1 VARLDKLSDQGLNS
15 LLNAFSPPAPTELKA
30 VGGDS
35 SATLSWVS
43 PVTLSQL
50 PVTDHQ
56 VQYSADGLEWI
67 NFYDQAGG
75 TPTAVVTGLT
85 NASSYF
91 FRVRAVNKAGVG
103 PYASTTVAALIGL
116 PPGAPT
122 SLTATAGE
130 RQVQLSWVAPASTG
144 GVAISDYTIEQ
155 SVDSGVTWTAVT
167 RPSDSTALS
176 FTVTGLSGQVTYQFR
191 VRAVNGIGPGAWSST
206 ATATPV
212 SYDDNWADVALLLK
226 MDGSGTTFVDS
237 SVNNTVITSIGAT
250 QSTTQKKWGT
260 KSADLPTSINYLT
273 VANGPS
279 TALTGA
285 FTIEFWVFFKTAP
298 ARELYLF
305 HGANNSTEGRNMAFL
320 VTASNG
326 QGLRYGRS
334 FTGYLSLASPATF
347 QASRWYHIAV
357 VREADFR
364 IRLFVDGVQINRETP
379 LDVWNVSSSLSG
391 RLFVGYPSRSPV
403 AFIDEFRITKRARY
417 SANFTPPTEP
427 FPVAKRPLAPDAP
440 VTVTLTAGNGQL
452 SATWAAVTGAHSYL
466 VEYQQDGGEWQTS
479 GIVSTASRTI
489 TGLANGET
497 YTVRVAA
504 VGDGGQGVWIT
515 STPLTLLTPP
525 AQVSGLIAAAGH
537 LQACLSWSA
546 PDGDVTDYMVQYNNG
561 SGWQTFSHPVST
573 NTFITVTG
581 LTNGVSYDFRVAATS
596 GQYTGVYSSVATAT
610 PSLALPEAPTSVTGV
625 SGNGQATLSWT
636 APANTSCRVLTNYIV
651 SYSSNSGST
660 WTDLSPQAASGVT
673 STVGGLT
680 NGTSYIFRVAY
691 QSSSGTGPWSAS
703 SAAVTPS
710 GPPSPPASVSG
721 TAGDG
726 EVVVSW
732 VAGSTGGTPVLDYLL
747 QYSTDQS
754 SWTPIDDGQ
763 NTSGSYT
770 VTGLTNGTAYYFRV
784 SARTAVG
791 DSTPTQS
798 SAVTPRGVPSSPG
811 APSGTATSGQ
821 VALTWTASSANGS
834 AITGYTVEYTAS
846 GGSPQTAETGSAN
859 SSYTVTGLTN
869 EVSYTFRVRATNAVG
884 VGQWSDAS
892 SPVLVQGL
900 PGVPTNFSGTSD
912 DGGVYLSWSAPADD
926 GGPEITSYTVEYT
939 PAGGSAQ
946 TVTASSSPYTLT
958 GLTNGTSYSIR
969 VAANNPVGRGGYTA
983 AITRTPA
990 TTPGLPT
997 GLTATGGGVS
1007 GRLALAW
1014 TPPTSNGGSAITG
1027 YTVEYTPA
1035 GGSAQTVNTG
1045 SVSASYNLT
1054 GLTNG
1059 TLYSVRVRAVNV
1071 VGAGGYSTAATG
1083 TPGLVPGT
1091 PTSLSGT
1098 IGDGSVDLSWTAP
1111 ASDGGATI
1119 TSYTVEYTP
1128 AGGSAV
1134 TVTAAASPYTL
1145 TGLTNGTSYSIRV
1158 AANNAVGRG
1167 EYTTAIARTPQI
1179 AVPGAPTGLTATGGS
1194 ESGRLVLD
1202 WIAPSVA
1209 GGSAITGYTVEYT
1222 PSGGSPQTVD
1232 TGSTNTVYN
1241 LDGLTN
1247 GTSYSV
1253 RVRAVNSG
1261 GAGNYS
1267 DAASGTPL
1275 TVPGMPTGF
1284 QGEIGDGSVAL
1295 SWTAPSS
1302 TGGSAITNYTVEYTA
1317 AGGSAVTVTAA
1328 SSPYTLTGLANGTSY
1343 SIRVAANNAIGRGSY
1358 TTAITRTPAFPP
1370 GTPTGLTATGG
1381 SASGRLVLNWTA
1393 PSSDGGSPITS
1404 YTVAY
1409 KASGST
1415 QTFQIGTGGTA
1426 TTYTL
1431 NGLTDGTSY
1440 TVQVLASNVVG
1451 SSSYSE
1457 AAEGTPFFTPGVPT
1471 ALSGTIGN
1479 GSVALSW
1486 TAPTSNGGSAIT
1498 NYTVEYTPA
1507 GGSAVTV
1514 TAASSPYTLTG
1525 LTNGTSYSIRVAA
1538 NNAAGRG
1545 PYTTAI
1551 TRTPATTPGTPTGL
1565 TATGGSSSG
1574 RLVLNWTAPG
1584 TNGGSAITGYTVEYT
1599 PSGGSAVVVNTGSTT
1614 ASFNLDG
1621 LTNGTSYSVRVRAV
1635 NAVGAGSYSTA
1646 ATGTPFTVPGVP
1658 TSLDGT
1664 IENGSVALSWTA
1676 PSSTGGSAITN
1687 YTVEYT
1693 PSGGSAVTVT
1703 ASSSPYTLTGLTN
1716 GTSYSIRVA
1725 ANNLAG
1731 RGAYATAITRTPAT
1745 TPSSPTGLN
1754 AAGGDAQVA
1763 LSWTAPSNNGGAAI
1777 TGYRITYSG
1786 TTINT
1791 GSTSTSYTVAGLNNG
1806 TAYSFTVAA
1815 TNAVGTGPDS
1825 SSAVAA
1831 PAGLPSAPTG
1841 LSGVAG
1847 DTQVSLSWTAPSNN
1861 GGAAI
1866 TGYIVERTPSGGSAS
1881 TADTASASTSYTST
1895 GIANSVSYSFR
1906 VAAVNSSGTGPFSTP
1921 IAVMSFSGF
1930 ARRTRDI
1937 GTTIG
1942 VLPQPGTWSSTSSSF
1957 SYINNFVPGFNGSV
1971 PTLFFTLSGNSG
1983 AITRSQYAAN
1993 EFWSPE
1999 QYGGGVLYQGFYYYT
2014 NPSSLNAGTYRVKPP
2029 ADYSTSLYPSAFTA
2043 TYTFENPVLSAF
2055 SVIYQPIL
2063 TSGTVLGEVANFT
2076 PAASVSVSG
2085 SVTTFKTFCNANAG
2099 KVFFTV
2105 PAGGARSVTFSHTDQ
2120 SQSFWDLTAG
2130 PLRSSVSYG
2139 NADWFLDKF
2148 GTYSAPGPYST
2159 SAKTLTLNPGNY
2171 WIDIKQ
2177 SGNIYGIGEGYRGTI
2192 TIT

>member
-1 VARLDKLSDQGLNS
+1 VARLDRLSDQGWNS
-15 LLNAFSPPAPTELKA
+15 IISAFAPPAPTSLTVA
-30 VGGDS
+30 GGDG
-35 SATLSWVS
+35 SATLSWAA
-43 PVTLSQL
+43 PATISQL
-50 PVTDHQ
+50 PITDHQ
-56 VQYSADGLEWI
+56 VQYSADGVSWTT
-67 NFYDQAGG
+67 FYDQAGG
-75 TPTAVVTGLT
+75 AATAVVTGLT
-85 NASSYF
+85 SGSSYF
-91 FRVRAVNKAGVG
+91 FRVRAVNKAGFG

-167 RPSDSTALS
+167 RPSASTALG
-176 FTVTGLSGQVTYQFR
+176 FTVTGLAGQTAYQFR

-206 ATATPV
+206 AAATPV
-212 SYDDNWADVALLLK
+212 SYDDNWDDVALLLK

-237 SVNNTVITSIGAT
+237 SVNNTVITSLGAT
-250 QSTTQKKWGT
+250 QSTTQKKWGA
-260 KSADLPTSINYLT
+260 KSADLPTSSNYLT

-285 FTIEFWVFFKTAP
+285 FTIEFWVFFKAAP
-298 ARELYLF
+298 TRELYLF
-305 HGANNSTEGRNMAFL
+305 HGANNSTEGRNMSFL
-320 VTASNG
+320 TTSSNG
-326 QGLRYGRS
+326 QALRYGRS
-334 FTGYLSLASPATF
+334 WVAQLSAPSPVQF
-347 QASRWYHIAV
+347 QAARWYHIAV

-364 IRLFVDGVQINRETP
+364 IRLFVDGVQINPQTSA
-379 LDVWNVSSSLSG
+379 DVWSGSAALSG
-391 RLFVGYPSRSPV
+391 RLFVGYPARSPV
-403 AFIDEFRITKRARY
+403 AFIDEFRVTKRARY
-417 SANFTPPTEP
+417 SANFTPPSEP
-427 FPVAKRPLAPDAP
+427 FPVAKRPLAPDSP
-440 VTVTLTAGNGQL
+440 VTVTATAGDGQL
-452 SATWAAVTGAHSYL
+452 SVSWAAVTGATGYV
-466 VEYQQDGGEWQTS
+466 VEYQRDGGEWES
-479 GIVSTASRTI
+479 GGSVSTTSRTI

-504 VGDGGQGVWIT
+504 VNAGGQGVWIT
-515 STPLTLLTPP
+515 STPVTLLTPP

-546 PDGDVTDYMVQYNNG
+546 PDGDVTDYTVQYK
-561 SGWQTFSHPVST
+561 SGPSWQTFSHPAST

-581 LTNGVSYDFRVAATS
+581 LTNGVSYDFRVAATN

-651 SYSSNSGST
+651 SYSANSGST
-660 WTDLSPQAASGVT
+660 WTDLTPQAASGVT

-811 APSGTATSGQ
+811 TPSGTATSGQ
-821 VALTWTASSANGS
+821 VALAWTASSANGS

-846 GGSPQTAETGSAN
+846 GGSPQTVETGSVN

-900 PGVPTNFSGTSD
+900 PGVPTNLSGTSD
-912 DGGVYLSWSAPADD
+912 DGSVYLSWVAPADD
-926 GGPEITSYTVEYT
+926 GGPDITSYTVEYT

-946 TVTASSSPYTLT
+946 TVAASSSPYTLS

-983 AITRTPA
+983 EITRTPA
-990 TTPGLPT
+990 TAPGTPT
-997 GLTATGGGVS
+997 GLTATGGSAS
-1007 GRLALAW
+1007 GRLVLAW
-1014 TPPTSNGGSAITG
+1014 TAPSNGGSAITG
-1027 YTVEYTPA
+1027 YTVEYTPS
-1035 GGSAQTVNTG
+1035 GGSAQTVSTG
-1045 SVSASYNLT
+1045 STSASFNLN

-1059 TLYSVRVRAVNV
+1059 TSYSVRVRAVNV

-1091 PTSLSGT
+1091 PTSLIGT

-1119 TSYTVEYTP
+1119 TNYTVEYTP
-1128 AGGSAV
+1128 AGGSAA
-1134 TVTAAASPYTL
+1134 TVTATASPYTL

-1247 GTSYSV
+1247 GTSYSLM
-1253 RVRAVNSG
+1253 VRAVNAG

-1267 DAASGTPL
+1267 EAASSTPF
-1275 TVPGMPTGF
+1275 TVPGVPANLSGTTS
-1284 QGEIGDGSVAL
+1284 DASVAI
-1295 SWTAPSS
+1295 SWDAPSS
-1302 TGGSAITNYTVEYTA
+1302 NGGSTITNYTIEYTPS
-1317 AGGSAVTVTAA
+1317 GGSAVTVTAA
-1328 SSPYTLTGLANGTSY
+1328 SSPYTLPSLTNGTSY
-1343 SIRVAANNAIGRGSY
+1343 SIRVAANNAAGRGGYTTAINRTPATTPSEPTGLNATGGGTAGRLELSWTAPSSNGGAAITEYTIEYTPSGGSPATVNTGSNSTSYNLDGLTGGTTYSVRARAVNAVGSGGYSTAATASPVSAPGAPTSLQGTIGNGSVALSWTAPASDGGSAITNYTVEYTPSGGSAVTVTAASSPYTLPSLTNGTSYSIRVAANNAVGRGSY
-1358 TTAITRTPAFPP
+1358 TTAITRTPATVPASVVNVTVTS
-1370 GTPTGLTATGG
+1370 GT
-1381 SASGRLVLNWTA
+1381 ASGRLALSWTA
-1393 PSSDGGSPITS
+1393 PSSNGGSAVTS
-1404 YTVAY
+1404 YTIEY
-1409 KASGST
+1409 TPSGGSAVT
-1415 QTFQIGTGGTA
+1415 VNTGSAA
-1426 TTYTL
+1426 TSYNL
-1431 NGLTDGTSY
+1431 DGLTNGTLYGVRVRAVNS
-1440 TVQVLASNVVG
+1440 VG
-1451 SSSYSE
+1451 SGGYSDSFS
-1457 AAEGTPFFTPGVPT
+1457 GTPATVPGSPT
-1471 ALSGTIGN
+1471 SLAGTVGN

-1498 NYTVEYTPA
+1498 NYTVEYTPS

-1538 NNAAGRG
+1538 NNAVGRG
-1545 PYTTAI
+1545 SYTTAI
-1551 TRTPATTPGTPTGL
+1551 SRTPATVPASVVNVTVTSGT
-1565 TATGGSSSG
+1565 ASG
-1574 RLVLNWTAPG
+1574 RLALSWTAPN
-1584 TNGGSAITGYTVEYT
+1584 NGGSAITGYTIEYT
-1599 PSGGSAVVVNTGSTT
+1599 PSGGSAQTVSTGTSAT
-1614 ASFNLDG
+1614 SYNLDG
-1621 LTNGTSYSVRVRAV
+1621 LTNGTLYGVRVRAV
-1635 NAVGAGSYSTA
+1635 NAIGAGGYSDSFS
-1646 ATGTPFTVPGVP
+1646 GKPFT
-1658 TSLDGT
+1658 
-1664 IENGSVALSWTA
+1664 A
-1676 PSSTGGSAITN
+1676 PD
-1687 YTVEYT
+1687 
-1693 PSGGSAVTVT
+1693 
-1703 ASSSPYTLTGLTN
+1703 
-1716 GTSYSIRVA
+1716 
-1725 ANNLAG
+1725 
-1731 RGAYATAITRTPAT
+1731 
-1745 TPSSPTGLN
+1745 SPTGVSGTRSN
-1754 AAGGDAQVA
+1754 ASAS
-1763 LSWTAPSNNGGAAI
+1763 LSWAAPSNNGGSAVQD
-1777 TGYRITYSG
+1777 YVVQYSSDGGSNWTTFSDGFAESTG
-1786 TTINT
+1786 TT
-1791 GSTSTSYTVAGLNNG
+1791 V
-1806 TAYSFTVAA
+1806 
-1815 TNAVGTGPDS
+1815 
-1825 SSAVAA
+1825 
-1831 PAGLPSAPTG
+1831 TG
-1841 LSGVAG
+1841 LTNGVEY
-1847 DTQVSLSWTAPSNN
+1847 V
-1861 GGAAI
+1861 
-1866 TGYIVERTPSGGSAS
+1866 
-1881 TADTASASTSYTST
+1881 
-1895 GIANSVSYSFR
+1895 FR
-1906 VAAVNSSGTGPFSTP
+1906 VAAINAAGQG
-1921 IAVMSFSGF
+1921 A
-1930 ARRTRDI
+1930 
-1937 GTTIG
+1937 
-1942 VLPQPGTWSSTSSSF
+1942 WSA
-1957 SYINNFVPGFNGSV
+1957 
-1971 PTLFFTLSGNSG
+1971 LSGGVTPEDLTYRLIPQMTSMTAPSG
-1983 AITRSQYAAN
+1983 EVSFHEYAFPGWRTSQCGGGGSEEFWRVFDQGCGGMQVRAAANVSPLRWLQYA
-1993 EFWSPE
+1993 FPE
-1999 QYGGGVLYQGFYYYT
+1999 NQKSWAGG
-2014 NPSSLNAGTYRVKPP
+2014 YRVKTGDAAGTFGPNRIFLSGSNDGATFQMIDERVGLAWSDNETKTFTFAAP
-2029 ADYSTSLYPSAFTA
+2029 ANYRYWRWQFVVD
-2043 TYTFENPVLSAF
+2043 NPVL
-2055 SVIYQPIL
+2055 
-2063 TSGTVLGEVANFT
+2063 
-2076 PAASVSVSG
+2076 
-2085 SVTTFKTFCNANAG
+2085 
-2099 KVFFTV
+2099 
-2105 PAGGARSVTFSHTDQ
+2105 TDVRV
-2120 SQSFWDLTAG
+2120 G
-2130 PLRSSVSYG
+2130 
-2139 NADWFLDKF
+2139 
-2148 GTYSAPGPYST
+2148 
-2159 SAKTLTLNPGNY
+2159 
-2171 WIDIKQ
+2171 DIQ
-2177 SGNIYGIGEGYRGTI
+2177 LLPPQ
-2192 TIT
+2192 